1 MDVSLKIKIEQAQG
15 KVPVTVFRLS
25 GWLDAQ
31 SEGEFGKAASDAIQ
45 KGARNMVLD
54 LSELDMITSAGMRA
68 IQKIYKQLTPES
80 ESYKTSRL
88 KLCNAPPKIYNILGT
103 TGFLLNIPNYESLQ
117 TAVDSFSD

>member
-1 MDVSLKIKIEQAQG
+1 MDVSLKIKIEQVQG

-31 SEGEFGKAASDAIQ
+31 SEGEFGKAASDAIL

-117 TAVDSFSD
+117 TAVDSFAD